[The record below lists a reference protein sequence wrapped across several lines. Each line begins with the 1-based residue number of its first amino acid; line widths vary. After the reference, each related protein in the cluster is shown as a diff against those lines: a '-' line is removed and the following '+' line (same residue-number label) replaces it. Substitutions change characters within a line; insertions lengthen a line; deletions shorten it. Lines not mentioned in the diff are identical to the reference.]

1 LIEVS
6 VLDGVVQS
14 FFTFGEIIGV
24 YNYILNKKDV
34 STLVESIILLIVLSL
49 VGGILNDV
57 AFCILLLFAIYKEKR
72 TKEKFHFNHL
82 NLLLALI
89 SGQLLIAMLS
99 TYLSKLGL
107 YVFCGVHNLHGL
119 TRFSH
124 MIVGIQVLTMYVIGF
139 LILVVIHKVLA
150 NNSLSVN
157 KLHDLRIDKH
167 FFGVLLVLF
176 GSIEV
181 LMVVSNFQGVT
192 ATIQLTLLITF
203 ILMVGL
209 MGWQMIEIAKVYI
222 WQKTLE
228 NEKLQNEQLSNY
240 LKNVEQQYI
249 ELRKFKHDYKNLVVS
264 LNAQNDMS
272 EVKAYLANA
281 IDNEV
286 LDTSLNDVKIA
297 QVQHLKNKAI
307 RGLVVQK
314 FFYAKKCNVELD
326 IEISGDTFQIKKN
339 TTVIVRIIGNL
350 LDNAIEQAT
359 KIADK
364 KVTMAFNN
372 INGTMEIS
380 VNNAVDPEFDPHKIF
395 KTGYSTKGDSRG
407 LGLANVRDL
416 VDHQHGFYLDVGSK
430 SGYVTMTLIIME
442 DK

>member
-1 LIEVS
+1 MVDVDI
-6 VLDGVVQS
+6 LDS
-14 FFTFGEIIGV
+14 IIQLFSILLGIIIV
-24 YNYILNKKDV
+24 YNHVFNEGVGALIQSILG
-34 STLVESIILLIVLSL
+34 ICVLSL
-49 VGGILNDV
+49 IGTVLDDATFIFFFGFVMCKEKIQGRKFNFTHLNVLLLLITGQILIATLALYMSKWILYIFLNINHMEELSRYSHSYIGIQ
-57 AFCILLLFAIYKEKR
+57 ILLMYIIDFVVLKVVHRIVIKNGFSMTTVQSLKIDKRLFI
-72 TKEKFHFNHL
+72 
-82 NLLLALI
+82 
-89 SGQLLIAMLS
+89 
-99 TYLSKLGL
+99 
-107 YVFCGVHNLHGL
+107 
-119 TRFSH
+119 
-124 MIVGIQVLTMYVIGF
+124 
-139 LILVVIHKVLA
+139 ILVT
-150 NNSLSVN
+150 
-157 KLHDLRIDKH
+157 
-167 FFGVLLVLF
+167 LF
-176 GSIEV
+176 GSVE
-181 LMVVSNFQGVT
+181 LLLLVSNFQGVT
-192 ATIQLTLLITF
+192 AIIQLTLLVTF
-203 ILMVGL
+203 MLMVGL
-209 MGWQMIEIAKVYI
+209 MGWQMNETIGVYER
-222 WQKTLE
+222 QKALE
-228 NEKLQNEQLSNY
+228 NEKLQNEQLGNY

-297 QVQHLKNKAI
+297 QVQHLKNKTI

-314 FFYAKKCNVELD
+314 FFYAKRCNVELD
-326 IEISGDTFQIKKN
+326 IEISDDTFQIKKN